1 MNPFLNLKNQCL
13 ILANQTNE
21 GMIVLEFED
30 YILTIYNRYS
40 LVNCSD
46 VLELTNIKVTK
57 INIFDGDIFE
67 LIFDNEMK
75 FIVYIDDNSYNSPE
89 AMQLLG
95 PNNLIAVWQ

>member
-1 MNPFLNLKNQCL
+1 M
-13 ILANQTNE
+13 
-21 GMIVLEFED
+21 
-30 YILTIYNRYS
+30 
-40 LVNCSD
+40 NCSD
-46 VLELTNIKVTK
+46 VLELTNRKVTK